1 MTSAEKKFLRQHLH
15 TTSPLQPNMFGC
27 VVLLSFISQ
36 RNVPCIT
43 MKNNR
48 RLTKMKFEGI
58 FRSVRVIEDRVGKLD
73 AVLVIKKSDLA
84 CKMRVTLFLVDVY
97 GILVLA
103 DAKSKPKKIVFSFFA
118 YHTYVRLT
126 AI

>member
-1 MTSAEKKFLRQHLH
+1 MISAEKKFLRQHLH

-58 FRSVRVIEDRVGKLD
+58 FRSVRVIEERVGKLG
-73 AVLVIKKSDLA
+73 AVLVIKKSELA

-97 GILVLA
+97 GILDLLL
-103 DAKSKPKKIVFSFFA
+103 S
-118 YHTYVRLT
+118 RC
-126 AI
+126 